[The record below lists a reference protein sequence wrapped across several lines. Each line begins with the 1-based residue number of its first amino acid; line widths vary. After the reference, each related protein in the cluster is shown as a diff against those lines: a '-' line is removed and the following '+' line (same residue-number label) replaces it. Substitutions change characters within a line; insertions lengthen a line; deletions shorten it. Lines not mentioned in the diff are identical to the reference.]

1 MATKKKQPSTTTKSK
16 PAPRAQ
22 SKPRLENLA
31 ARPTTF
37 DDEADDQ
44 LVDNSGLFRVTSSI
58 AQAQTGH
65 DEEQSM
71 RFPSESLV
79 MQAQREGFREDGV
92 TMDDVIE
99 ESKLVDEAGEAER
112 QQRLR
117 TLAARAQQL
126 RNRRR

>member
-1 MATKKKQPSTTTKSK
+1 MATKKKQPSPTKTK

-31 ARPTTF
+31 AKPVTF
-37 DDEADDQ
+37 DDEADEQ

-65 DEEQSM
+65 DEEQSL
-71 RFPSESLV
+71 RFASESLV
-79 MQAQREGFREDGV
+79 MQAQRDGFREDGV